1 MTRNWKDIKLA
12 FVMSA
17 VMIIA
22 VVIIYFVS
30 QTPQYAT
37 DDPLHGSYLVEN
49 EEQAEVV
56 HPANFVISIIGGW
69 AVSGGRPNMQED
81 GVSRSKPW
89 VYCTE
94 EDKFFQAE
102 EEGEKLFIYE
112 GEKQIG
118 TLTYSYKTF
127 LWIHYDESYVMDWRG
142 TKLDLVKIMQ
152 AQVFQG

>member
-1 MTRNWKDIKLA
+1 
-12 FVMSA
+12 
-17 VMIIA
+17 
-22 VVIIYFVS
+22 
-30 QTPQYAT
+30 
-37 DDPLHGSYLVEN
+37 
-49 EEQAEVV
+49 
-56 HPANFVISIIGGW
+56 
-69 AVSGGRPNMQED
+69 MQED
-81 GVSRSKPW
+81 GVSRSKSR
-89 VYCTE
+89 VYFTE
-94 EDKFFQAE
+94 EDKFIQAE